1 MARKSVATAGIF
13 GFVALV
19 LGAMAAWFGGG
30 WARRRA
36 SDPKWRAG
44 AWLRPGSLPFQYG
57 LSDWAWQEATGLGR
71 KRLGLAGFGDQQLA
85 WRRSVEVFGCED
97 GVDPPNKPEDDEDGG
112 TKTGVSGRRGWG
124 GGRFGW

>member
-1 MARKSVATAGIF
+1 MDSLARTANISPDEAGRAQAADAAKQKAEQAAEVARKGVATAGIF

-57 LSDWAWQEATGLGR
+57 LSD
-71 KRLGLAGFGDQQLA
+71 
-85 WRRSVEVFGCED
+85 
-97 GVDPPNKPEDDEDGG
+97 
-112 TKTGVSGRRGWG
+112 
-124 GGRFGW
+124 